1 MATIDTIAGVLESNL
16 DIDPAT
22 VTPEATFESLGIDSL
37 DMVELICDLE
47 EACEVDFGE
56 PEGLVTVGDLVAYA
70 SITLQAPSRFDRT
83 GVRSHQGCRGACC
96 CHSLRVPKRPVW
108 SSCRSAGEV
117 MSGLHSNGRRCAP
130 LPVDRFRSAFR

>member
-1 MATIDTIAGVLESNL
+1 MKREAAITGKADRNRLFMATIDTIAGVLESNL

-56 PEGLVTVGDLVAYA
+56 PEGLVTVGAVLAAVQDVHQVGVAISVREKVVTQKIDLDERLPAPIRLGGLFVA
-70 SITLQAPSRFDRT
+70 
-83 GVRSHQGCRGACC
+83 
-96 CHSLRVPKRPVW
+96 
-108 SSCRSAGEV
+108 
-117 MSGLHSNGRRCAP
+117 
-130 LPVDRFRSAFR
+130 

>member
-47 EACEVDFGE
+47 EKCDVEFGE
-56 PEGLVTVGDLVAYA
+56 PEGIETVGQLVAHID
-70 SITLQAPSRFDRT
+70 SLSRALIGPRT
-83 GVRSHQGCRGACC
+83 GPACMTGPERGRGFEEERA
-96 CHSLRVPKRPVW
+96 
-108 SSCRSAGEV
+108 
-117 MSGLHSNGRRCAP
+117 
-130 LPVDRFRSAFR
+130 

>member
-56 PEGLVTVGDLVAYA
+56 PEGLVTVGDLVAA
-70 SITLQAPSRFDRT
+70 ERGPMWARAALPEETCLSP
-83 GVRSHQGCRGACC
+83 VR
-96 CHSLRVPKRPVW
+96 
-108 SSCRSAGEV
+108 
-117 MSGLHSNGRRCAP
+117 
-130 LPVDRFRSAFR
+130 

>member
-22 VTPEATFESLGIDSL
+22 VTTEATFESLGIDSL

-56 PEGLVTVGDLVAYA
+56 PRGACHRGASLGLLT
-70 SITLQAPSRFDRT
+70 STRCKRPSRFSRT
-83 GVRSHQGCRGACC
+83 GAPQPSGCGAFCCLVPCVCAERG
-96 CHSLRVPKRPVW
+96 PVW
-108 SSCRSAGEV
+108 ARA
-117 MSGLHSNGRRCAP
+117 A
-130 LPVDRFRSAFR
+130 LPEETCLSPVR